1 METEYLLE
9 NQYDAVYNQ
18 LYLAYRPKS
27 DEELTA
33 LWVYHQTHHK
43 QRGDRHW
50 IGFLVCEDLLR
61 QRGNTILDRTYPKN

>member
-1 METEYLLE
+1 METEYFLE

-33 LWVYHQTHHK
+33 LWAYHQTHHK

-50 IGFLVCEDLLR
+50 RCV
-61 QRGNTILDRTYPKN
+61 